1 MSQPESLTPLWIPSK
16 ERVAK
21 SRLTDFVHY
30 VKAQEP
36 DVPDD
41 YQSLHQWSVSN
52 SERFWSLI
60 WDYFGVKGEKGQA
73 PYLENSNAM
82 PGAKWF
88 PSGKINFAENL
99 LARSD
104 AQPAIIAYKETG
116 ERTEISWTEFN
127 KKVALLAGTLKE
139 LGVKKGDRVAAFTPN
154 CAESVI
160 GMLATS
166 SLGAIWSSCSP
177 DFGLQGVLD
186 RFGQIKPKVLLA
198 CNGYYYN
205 GKTIDTR
212 SRVAEITASLGELSG
227 LIWIDFI
234 SNLETSTVPELSN
247 ARFDIFNI
255 SSDIYANDDVPVLQF
270 TPCSF
275 ADPLYIM
282 YSSGTTGVP
291 KCIVHSIGG
300 TLLQHLKELGLHT
313 DLHQGDRIFYFTT
326 CGWMMWNWLVSSL
339 AFGATLVLYDGSPFY
354 PKPDSLWDIA
364 EAERIRIFG
373 AGAKFYS
380 ACEKEHLSPGKSHNL
395 SSLDALLS
403 TGSPL
408 PHETFDY
415 LYREV
420 KSDICLSSISGG
432 TDIISCFA
440 LGNPVLPVYRGE
452 LQCLGLGMDV
462 AFADE
467 KGSPLIGERGELIC
481 RAPFPSMPVGFWND
495 PDNSKYHH
503 AYFDRFP
510 DIWAHGD
517 FGEIVEHALTDTTP
531 LQHGVIIHGR
541 SDAVLNPGGVRIG
554 TAEIYRQVEKHDEI
568 LESIV
573 VGQKWNDDERVI
585 LFVKTRPGVDLDDDL
600 IKLIRQTIRANT
612 TPRHVPAKIL
622 AVADIPR
629 TISGKIVE
637 LAVKKVI
644 HGEEV
649 KNKDALANPEALRH
663 FENLSELQD

>member
-1 MSQPESLTPLWIPSK
+1 MSQPESFTPLWTPSK
-16 ERVAK
+16 ERISK
-21 SRLTDFVHY
+21 TRLTDFVRFAKAHY
-30 VKAQEP
+30 P
-36 DVPDD
+36 DVPEA
-41 YQSLHQWSVSN
+41 YQPLHQWSVQN
-52 SERFWSLI
+52 KEQFWSLI
-60 WDYFGVKGEKGQA
+60 WDYFGVKGKKGSS
-73 PYLENSNAM
+73 PYLENADAM

-88 PSGKINFAENL
+88 PSASLNFAENL
-99 LARSD
+99 LSRSND
-104 AQPAIIAYKETG
+104 EPAIISYKETG
-116 ERTEISWTEFN
+116 ERIEISWSELN
-127 KKVALLAGTLKE
+127 RKVAQLAATLKR
-139 LGVKKGDRVAAFTPN
+139 LGVEKGDRVAAFLPN

-160 GMLATS
+160 GMLAAS
-166 SLGAIWSSCSP
+166 SIGAIWSSCSP

-205 GKTIDTR
+205 GKVIDTR
-212 SRVAEITASLGELSG
+212 SRVSEITQSLENLSG
-227 LIWIDFI
+227 LIWLSFAKNLQVAGS
-234 SNLETSTVPELSN
+234 SNVSELTYQVMNIEADIYSDTSVPELS
-247 ARFDIFNI
+247 
-255 SSDIYANDDVPVLQF
+255 F

-275 ADPLYIM
+275 DDPLYIM

-313 DLHQGDRIFYFTT
+313 DLHQSNRIFYFTT

-339 AFGATLVLYDGSPFY
+339 AFGATLVLYDGSPFF
-354 PKPDSLWDIA
+354 PKPDRLWDIA
-364 EAERIRIFG
+364 EAEKIRIFG

-380 ACEKEHLSPGKSHNL
+380 ACEKEHLSPGKSHDL

-462 AFADE
+462 AFTDE
-467 KGSPLIGERGELIC
+467 EGQPLIGERGELTC
-481 RAPFPSMPVGFWND
+481 QSPFPSMPIGFWND
-495 PDNSKYHH
+495 TDGKKYHE
-503 AYFDRFP
+503 AYFDRFAN
-510 DIWAHGD
+510 IWAHGD
-517 FGEIVEHALTDTTP
+517 FGEVVEHQATSQTP

-554 TAEIYRQVEKHDEI
+554 TAEIYRQVEKLDEI

-573 VGQKWNDDERVI
+573 VGQQWQDDERVI
-585 LFVKTRPGVDLDDDL
+585 LFVKTRQDVELNDDL
-600 IKLIRQTIRANT
+600 ISKIKQTIRANT
-612 TPRHVPAKIL
+612 TPRHVPAKII
-622 AVADIPR
+622 AVPDIPR

-637 LAVKKVI
+637 LAVKKII

-649 KNKDALANPEALRH
+649 KNKDALANPEALHH
-663 FENLSELQD
+663 FENIAELKS